1 MKEARDP
8 LLVTNQTAVYRRSH
22 QPTASSEDR
31 LCKGP
36 VGLSV
41 LMMML
46 RSRAFA
52 IFRSV

>member
-1 MKEARDP
+1 MEASDP
-8 LLVTNQTAVYRRSH
+8 VFVINQTTVYQRSH
-22 QPTASSEDR
+22 QPTASSKDR
-31 LCKGP
+31 VRKGP
-36 VGLSV
+36 VGISV